1 MPQMGL
7 EVTEGTIAAVH
18 VAPGAV
24 VAAGEVLLELET
36 DKALT
41 EIVAPCAGIVAKIEV
56 EVGDTVPLGATLVVL
71 GQEADEPVPA
81 DSGSTE
87 AVSPAASA
95 AASATTAA
103 PSASAS
109 PSAAA
114 PRAAAAG
121 PARNAHGRLR
131 AAPVARRAA
140 VRLGVALES
149 VAGTGPRGR
158 ITLADVE
165 RARASR
171 SGGAEGGR
179 SHAASGTRPNNA
191 SGTRLTN
198 ARPAPAAEFAE
209 LLPLTATRRTI
220 ARRMTVSQTIPQFSL
235 EREIDATWLLASKQ
249 ALPAPSE
256 QAARSGVNDMLA
268 QALGELVVRH
278 PALATSFVEDGS
290 GGPCLGRRDGVD
302 VGLAVATQR
311 GLVVPVLRQTHTR
324 TLAELARERVRL
336 IGAARSGRLVADDL
350 NGASVTISNL
360 GSFGI
365 DRFVA
370 MLNPGE
376 AAILAVGRIVERV
389 LPHGRGIAVI
399 PTLTLSLTIDHRVM
413 DGATGA
419 EALAELAELLEGA
432 MTWRP

>member
-165 RARASR
+165 RATASR
-171 SGGAEGGR
+171 SAGAEAGR
-179 SHAASGTRPNNA
+179 SHAVPGTRSNDLPSA
-191 SGTRLTN
+191 
-198 ARPAPAAEFAE
+198 PAPEFAE
-209 LLPLTATRRTI
+209 LIPLTATRRTI
-220 ARRMTVSQTIPQFSL
+220 ARRMAVSQMIPQFSL
-235 EREIDATWLLASKQ
+235 EREIDATWLLATKQ
-249 ALPAPSE
+249 ALPAPAE
-256 QAARSGVNDMLA
+256 QAARSGFNDMLA
-268 QALGELVVRH
+268 QALGDLILRH
-278 PALATSFVEDGS
+278 PALSTSFVEDGQS
-290 GGPCLGRRDGVD
+290 GPCLGRREGAD
-302 VGLAVATQR
+302 VGLAVATER
-311 GLVVPVLRQTHTR
+311 GLMVPVVRQAHKR
-324 TLAELARERVRL
+324 TLTELAGERVRL
-336 IGAARSGRLVADDL
+336 IGAARRGRLAADDL
-350 NGASVTISNL
+350 GGASVTLSNL
-360 GSFGI
+360 GSFGT

-376 AAILAVGRIVERV
+376 AAILAVGRVVERV
-389 LPHGRGIAVI
+389 RPHGRGIAVV

-419 EALAELAELLEGA
+419 AALAELAELLEGA